1 MEDFGDILFYIIA
14 AVIALVTTLGRK
26 KKKPVV
32 IPVPVEDEALDNQVD
47 SLVIDEEISELEY
60 QVEDE
65 YFLNEGAPSIREGA
79 IAYKPDKLFSFDP
92 DLEGSYEEPMA
103 EQFNK
108 EGESQLEREDLIKEN
123 ELVDEKE
130 EAEDIISNF
139 DLREAVIF
147 SEILKRNDY

>member
-14 AVIALVTTLGRK
+14 AVIGLATTLGRK
-26 KKKPVV
+26 KKKPAG
-32 IPVPVEDEALDNQVD
+32 IPVPAEDEPVDNQVD
-47 SLVIDEEISELEY
+47 SIVVNEELSELEY

-103 EQFNK
+103 KQFNK
-108 EGESQLEREDLIKEN
+108 EGESQLIREEVIKEN
-123 ELVDEKE
+123 DLVDEKE
-130 EAEDIISNF
+130 EAEDIISDF

>member
-14 AVIALVTTLGRK
+14 AVIGLATTLGRK
-26 KKKPVV
+26 KKKPVA
-32 IPVPVEDEALDNQVD
+32 IPVPAEDEALDNQVE
-47 SLVIDEEISELEY
+47 SMVVDEELSELEF

-79 IAYKPDKLFSFDP
+79 IAYKPDKIFSFDSE
-92 DLEGSYEEPMA
+92 LEGSYEEPMA

-108 EGESQLEREDLIKEN
+108 EGESQLAREEVIKEN
-123 ELVDEKE
+123 EVVDEKKE
-130 EAEDIISNF
+130 DRDIIPDF